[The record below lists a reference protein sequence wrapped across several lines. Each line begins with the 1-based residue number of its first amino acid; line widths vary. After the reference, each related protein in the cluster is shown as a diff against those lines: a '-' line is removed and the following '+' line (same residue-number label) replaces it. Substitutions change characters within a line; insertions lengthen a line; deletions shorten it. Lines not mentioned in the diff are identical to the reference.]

1 MADTNAHRIWTT
13 AGGFGV
19 WGDTRSPRGGVS
31 PLGHEGTLS
40 AGRRIEKKGEA
51 EQSYSPLMMLVVV
64 IEQWICMV
72 LGITCIVS
80 GILGI
85 SMHLGQDALPADLSW
100 SKSIYVPLLRITA
113 AVCLAWGAVLVRL
126 GWRGTTAPADS
137 SCTQRDKEEPYEKRR

>member
-13 AGGFGV
+13 TGRFGV
-19 WGDTRSPRGGVS
+19 WGNTQSLRGGVS
-31 PLGHEGTLS
+31 PLCHEGILS

-51 EQSYSPLMMLVVV
+51 EQNYSPLMTLVVV
-64 IEQWICMV
+64 IEQWICIV
-72 LGITCIVS
+72 LGITCIVL

-85 SMHLGQDALPADLSW
+85 SMHLGQDALLADLPW

-113 AVCLAWGAVLVRL
+113 AVCLAWGVVLVRL

-137 SCTQRDKEEPYEKRR
+137 ACTQRDEEEP